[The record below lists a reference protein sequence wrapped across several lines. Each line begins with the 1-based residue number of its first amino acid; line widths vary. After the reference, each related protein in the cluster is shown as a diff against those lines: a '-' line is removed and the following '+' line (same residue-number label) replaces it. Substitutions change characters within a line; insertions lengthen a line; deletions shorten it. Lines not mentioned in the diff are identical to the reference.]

1 MKDKNYWLNEW
12 LIMQCDRILNED
24 NEDNE
29 DSDLVDCIVNG
40 DRYGFMC
47 KNDKGKRCP
56 YY

>member
-1 MKDKNYWLNEW
+1 MIMKDKNYWLNEW

-24 NEDNE
+24 NED
-29 DSDLVDCIVNG
+29 SDLVDCIVNG

-47 KNDKGKRCP
+47 ENDKGERCP